1 MEPIIL
7 FLMTATVG
15 LLTVWI
21 IKQLLIGRPKNL
33 PPGPSWIQIVGIAWT
48 ACRAGLNPLTVLSSW
63 AKKYGEIVSFY
74 VGTKPFVILNSYP
87 IIVEAFRHPDLQGRP
102 QSRMREEVV
111 GPDCKGVVFASG
123 LVWKEQRKF
132 VHSVFRSLGVGKK
145 SYEDTVLAEMTQLCT
160 NIEEKRGSPFG
171 PSIFFMQAISN
182 IICSVVL
189 GTQYKY
195 DDADFQQILQ
205 ILNDNIR
212 QSGAGG
218 TLFFLPLPGISKI
231 PFGKVK
237 TMVDNFKTFQAFI
250 TSQIES
256 HEANFDPCNP
266 RDFVDQYLIKMSEIE
281 DTNSPFTKMNLNS
294 CIADLFI
301 AGSETTATTLS
312 WCILFMMAY
321 PEVQSRVQEELDHVI
336 GRERLPRLNDQG
348 NLPYTCAVLMEIQ
361 RKGVIAPLGVPHLAS
376 ADTAIGGYTIPKG
389 ATVVSNIFEVLN
401 NEDLWRNPDAFEPR
415 RFLNQKG
422 EVVKRDELIFFSTGR
437 RVCLGEQ
444 LARMETFLGF
454 TSLLQRFTFKKP
466 DSSPA
471 LSFDGVVGVTRN
483 PQPYLTSATPRY

>member
-1 MEPIIL
+1 MEPIL
-7 FLMTATVG
+7 FLMTATFG
-15 LLTVWI
+15 LLTAWI

-33 PPGPSWIQIVGIAWT
+33 PPGPSWIQIVSIAWT

-87 IIVEAFRHPDLQGRP
+87 IIVEAFRHPDLQDRP

-111 GPDCKGVVFASG
+111 GPDCKGVVLASG

-132 VHSVFRSLGVGKK
+132 IHSVFRSLGVGKK

-160 NIEEKRGSPFG
+160 SIEEKRGSPID

-195 DDADFQQILQ
+195 DDADFQQILK
-205 ILNDNIR
+205 ILNDNMR

-218 TLFFLPLPGISKI
+218 TLFFFPLPGISKI
-231 PFGKVK
+231 PFGK
-237 TMVDNFKTFQAFI
+237 D
-250 TSQIES
+250 S
-256 HEANFDPCNP
+256 
-266 RDFVDQYLIKMSEIE
+266 
-281 DTNSPFTKMNLNS
+281 NSPFTKMNLNS

-301 AGSETTATTLS
+301 AGSETTATTLT

-321 PEVQSRVQEELDHVI
+321 PEVQSRVQEELDHVV

-348 NLPYTCAVLMEIQ
+348 NLPYTCAVLMEVQ
-361 RKGVIAPLGVPHLAS
+361 RKGVIAPLGVPHQAA
-376 ADTAIGGYTIPKG
+376 ADTTIGGYTIPKG
-389 ATVVSNIFEVLN
+389 ATIVSNIFEVLN
-401 NEDLWRNPDAFEPR
+401 NEDLWKNPDAFEPE
-415 RFLNQKG
+415 RFLIQKG

-466 DSSPA
+466 DSSLT
-471 LSFDGVVGVTRN
+471 LSFDGVLGVTRN
-483 PQPYLTSATPRY
+483 PQPYLTSAIPRY